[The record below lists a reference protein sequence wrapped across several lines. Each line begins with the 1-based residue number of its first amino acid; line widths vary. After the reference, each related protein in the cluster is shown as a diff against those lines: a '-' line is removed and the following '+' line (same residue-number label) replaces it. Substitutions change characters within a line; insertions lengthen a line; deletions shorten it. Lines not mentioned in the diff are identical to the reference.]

1 MDQLYDTTPVERR
14 LVDKATQLRI
24 PISASFELTPLCNLS
39 CDMCYVRMNARE
51 LSMHG
56 NVRSIDEWL
65 KTAEEL
71 KAMGTLFILL
81 TGGEP
86 LLYPQFNELYL
97 ALREMGFIITINTNA
112 TLITEEVAELF
123 SRVKPRRLNVSLYG
137 GCNETYKD
145 LCHISNGYDRCIQG
159 LQLLK
164 KYHIDTK
171 LNLTIIRK
179 NRKDYEAVIRMAEE
193 LDIPAFINCYTS
205 LFCAPTCTSQL
216 NIPEI
221 RLTPEEVAT
230 LEIEHLKYKYKAN
243 YHERIKEMNAELI
256 GTESAVPDGVTLS
269 CRAGKSSCWINW
281 QGMLSPCVDMA
292 TPSVSLAEHSVSEA
306 WQSIVKQCASLP
318 AHTECS
324 GCKLSKLCDVCY
336 ANATNEKKYCGDT
349 AYLCAIGKAKRSL
362 IEQEAQR

>member
-1 MDQLYDTTPVERR
+1 MDQLYDVTPIERR

-24 PISASFELTPLCNLS
+24 PISAAFELTPLCNLS

-51 LSMHG
+51 LAMLG
-56 NVRSIDEWL
+56 RVRSMDEWM

-86 LLYPQFNELYL
+86 LLYPGFKEIYL

-137 GCNETYKD
+137 GSNETYQN
-145 LCHISNGYDRCIQG
+145 LCHTTGGYDRCLQG
-159 LQLLK
+159 LRLLK

-179 NRKDYEAVIRMAEE
+179 NRQDYETVIRMAEE
-193 LDIPAFINCYTS
+193 LDMPASINCYTS
-205 LFCAPTCTSQL
+205 LFCSPTCTSQL
-216 NIPEI
+216 SIPEI
-221 RLTPEEVAT
+221 RLAPEEVAT

-243 YHERIKEMNAELI
+243 YHEHIKGMNAEL
-256 GTESAVPDGVTLS
+256 TDMESAVPNGVTLS

-292 TPSVSLAEHSVSEA
+292 TPSVSLATHSVAEA
-306 WQSIVKQCASLP
+306 WQQVVEQCTALP
-318 AHTECS
+318 THTECS
-324 GCKLSKLCDVCY
+324 GCKLSKLCNVCY

-349 AYLCAIGKAKRSL
+349 TYLCAIGQAKRRL